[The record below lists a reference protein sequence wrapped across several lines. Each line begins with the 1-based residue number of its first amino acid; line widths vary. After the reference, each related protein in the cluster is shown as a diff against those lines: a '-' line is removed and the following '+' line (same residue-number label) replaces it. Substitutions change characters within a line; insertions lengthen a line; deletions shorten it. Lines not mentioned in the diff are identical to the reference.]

1 MFDERP
7 ISLRQA
13 EKLLNKCGLLAV
25 DNADYRVGF
34 FTEDEDLAA
43 TGALVGDMLQMIA
56 VDPEYQGEEL
66 SVRVVTHLIAQ
77 ASRMGKR
84 CLYLITKNSAAPM
97 FRSMGFKQVAETDA
111 GATLLEWG
119 KPGISEYCSALEEYR
134 AKPGEKFGCLVMN
147 CNPFTLG
154 HRYLVSRA
162 AEENDRVLVFIL
174 EEDLSEF
181 PFSVRKML
189 AEQGSTEFGN
199 VSVLSGGRY
208 MISSLTFPAYFS
220 RDAVRT
226 RQQAEM
232 DAEIF
237 ERYIVPA
244 LGVTDR
250 YLGEEP
256 FSPSTSVYNVVLS
269 EKLHSVA
276 LHIIPRLTMDGE
288 AVSASR
294 VREFLRVGEVEQALR
309 LLPPTT
315 GEYVKANFAE
325 VQKWLNR

>member
-1 MFDERP
+1 MFDERS
-7 ISLRQA
+7 ISLLQA

-34 FTEDEDLAA
+34 YTEDEELAA

-56 VDPEYQGEEL
+56 VDPDHQGEEL
-66 SVRVVTHLIAQ
+66 AVRVVTHLIAQ
-77 ASRMGKR
+77 ASRRGKK

-97 FRSMGFKQVAETDA
+97 FRSMGFKQVAETSA

-119 KPGISEYCSALEEYR
+119 RPGISEYCAALEEYR
-134 AKPGEKFGCLVMN
+134 AKPGEKLGCLVMN

-154 HRYLVSRA
+154 HKYLISRA
-162 AEENDRVLVFIL
+162 SEENDRVMVFIL
-174 EEDLSEF
+174 EEELSEF

-189 AEQGSTEFGN
+189 AEQGTAEFGN
-199 VSVLSGGRY
+199 VTVLPGGRY

-232 DAEIF
+232 DAAIF
-237 ERYIVPA
+237 EHYLVPT
-244 LGVTDR
+244 LGITDR

-256 FSPSTSVYNVVLS
+256 FSQSTAVYNEVLS
-269 EKLHSVA
+269 EQLHSVD
-276 LHIIPRLTMDGE
+276 LHILPRLCRDGE

-294 VREFLRVGEVEQALR
+294 VRNLLRSGETEKAFQ

-315 GEYVKANFAE
+315 RDYLADNLSEAK
-325 VQKWLNR
+325 KWLSR

>member
-7 ISLRQA
+7 ISLLQA
-13 EKLLNKCGLLAV
+13 EELLNKCGLIPV

-34 FTEDEDLAA
+34 FTEDEDIAA

-56 VDPEYQGEEL
+56 VDPAFQGEDL
-66 SVRVVTHLIAQ
+66 SSRVVTHLVSYAF
-77 ASRMGKR
+77 RNGKR

-97 FRSMGFKQVAETDA
+97 FQSMGFKQVAETSA

-119 KPGISEYCSALEEYR
+119 KPGIAEYCAGLEKYR
-134 AKPGEKFGCLVMN
+134 AKPGEKLGCLVMN

-154 HRYLVSRA
+154 HKYLVSKASR
-162 AEENDRVLVFIL
+162 ENDRVIL
-174 EEDLSEF
+174 FVVQEDLSEF

-189 AEQGSTEFGN
+189 VEQGTAEFGN
-199 VSVLSGGRY
+199 VTVLPGGRY

-232 DAEIF
+232 DAVLF
-237 ERYIVPA
+237 SRYIVPA
-244 LGVTDR
+244 LGISGR

-256 FSPSTSVYNVVLS
+256 FSESTDAYNRILS
-269 EKLHSVA
+269 KHLKDLELR
-276 LHIIPRLTMDGE
+276 IIPRFEIEGE

-294 VREFLRVGEVEQALR
+294 VRALLRSGETEKAYKI
-309 LLPPTT
+309 LPETT
-315 GEYVKANFAE
+315 RNYIVDNLSE
-325 VQKWLNR
+325 VMKWLGK